1 MKEKNENKT
10 NSKINASQN
19 LIIFYQETVS
29 LGVHEKKT
37 KSIASMAKAFS

>member
-1 MKEKNENKT
+1 MKEKNENET
-10 NSKINASQN
+10 NSASQN